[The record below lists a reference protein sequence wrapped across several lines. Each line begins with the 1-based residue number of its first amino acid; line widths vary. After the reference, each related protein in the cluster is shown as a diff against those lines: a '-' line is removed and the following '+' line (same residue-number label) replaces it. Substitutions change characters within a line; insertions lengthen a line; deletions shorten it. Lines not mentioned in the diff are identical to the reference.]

1 VSQSACL
8 VWHFCLL
15 LCVVGGSSAMRKY
28 WSSFIQDTCILIY
41 VVDSSNEK
49 RLPESFSELH
59 RVLGDERLSRV
70 PIVIVANKQ
79 VRLAVPL
86 FSYVKVKLV
95 PYSVRRFGPDPSF

>member
-1 VSQSACL
+1 
-8 VWHFCLL
+8 
-15 LCVVGGSSAMRKY
+15 M
-28 WSSFIQDTCILIY
+28 Y

-79 VRLAVPL
+79 VNFNAL
-86 FSYVKVKLV
+86 
-95 PYSVRRFGPDPSF
+95 SVFR